1 MPSAGSSSPARRTSA
16 LAKVLVLGLD
26 GATLDLIRP
35 WSEEGKLPA
44 LKALMDRGAW
54 GPLESTVPPMTSPA
68 WPSFATGKYPAKHGV
83 FDFVSAH
90 SGSYNVVNATAV
102 RAPSLWELLSA
113 HGKRVGVI
121 NVPVTY
127 PPRPVHGFMISG
139 LLSPSG
145 AQVTYPAD
153 LLARYE
159 GQGTPYRVMPNVQY
173 KPGNEELFLQDL
185 EALIEVR
192 EQYALRLMH
201 DRSGDLLMVHFLS
214 TDLAQHAMW
223 RHMDPA
229 HPQFEPGNPCR
240 DAIERIYRRV
250 DRAVG
255 ALVAEAG
262 DETTTIVMSDHG
274 FGPLHGVVNLNILL
288 WQQGLLR
295 FRRDPL
301 TRVRAA
307 LFRHGITPKLAY
319 GIVARLNLQ
328 NIVARVAKSTRNA
341 VYNKFLSF
349 DDIDWTRTVAYS
361 LGHMGQIYINLAGR
375 EREGI
380 VARGAPYE
388 AAIERVVDALG
399 TLTTPDGRPM
409 VERVFRASELPGGP
423 YAEDGPDLH
432 LVLDGYRYISCPLF
446 ATDGHV
452 LSKQIRG
459 DSGSHRMQ
467 GTLIA
472 AGPQVQPAGRVEGM
486 RIVDLAPTLLSL
498 LDCPVPEDMDGR
510 ALTQLLAVEAVER
523 DDLPAAMAWDPGPA
537 LARLSQDEDAELQRR
552 LRGLGYL
559 G

>member
-1 MPSAGSSSPARRTSA
+1 M
-16 LAKVLVLGLD
+16 AKVLILGLD
-26 GATLDLIRP
+26 GATLDLIGP
-35 WSEEGKLPA
+35 WAEGGKLPE

-90 SGSYNVVNATAV
+90 SGSFNVVNATAV

-127 PPRPVHGFMISG
+127 PPRPVNGFLISG

-145 AQVTYPAD
+145 AQVSYPAD
-153 LLARYE
+153 LLVPYQDDER
-159 GQGTPYRVMPNVQY
+159 PYRVMPTVQY
-173 KPGNEELFLQDL
+173 KPGNEAPFLDDL
-185 EALIEVR
+185 EALIEAR
-192 EQYALRLMH
+192 EQYALRLM
-201 DRSGDLLMVHFLS
+201 RAQPWDLFMVHFLS

-223 RHMDPA
+223 RYMDPA
-229 HPQFEPGNPCR
+229 HPQFEVGNPYQ
-240 DAIERIYRRV
+240 DAIQRIYQRV

-255 ALVAEAG
+255 ALLAEAG
-262 DETTTIVMSDHG
+262 DQATTIVMSDHG
-274 FGPLHGVVNLNILL
+274 FGPLYGVVNLNILL
-288 WQQGLLR
+288 WQQGLLHLK
-295 FRRDPL
+295 RDPL
-301 TRVRAA
+301 TRLRAA
-307 LFRHGITPKLAY
+307 LFRRGITPKLAY
-319 GIVARLNLQ
+319 RLVARMNLQ

-349 DDIDWTRTVAYS
+349 DDVDWRRTVAYS
-361 LGHMGQIYINLAGR
+361 LGHVGQIYINVIGR

-380 VARGAPYE
+380 IARGAPYE
-388 AAIERVVDALG
+388 EAIERVVDALG
-399 TLTTPDGRPM
+399 TLTTSDGRPM
-409 VERVFRASELPGGP
+409 VERVIRAAELPGGP

-459 DSGSHRMQ
+459 DSGSHRME
-467 GTLIA
+467 GTVIA
-472 AGPQVQPAGRVEGM
+472 AGPQIRPAGRIEGA
-486 RIVDLAPTLLSL
+486 RIVDLAPTVLSL
-498 LDCPVPEDMDGR
+498 LGCPIPEDMDGR
-510 ALTQLLAVEAVER
+510 RLDELLATGATSSQVVLIAETARYGV
-523 DDLPAAMAWDPGPA
+523 PAAAS
-537 LARLSQDEDAELQRR
+537 LSAEEEAELRQR

>member
-1 MPSAGSSSPARRTSA
+1 MPSGGSSSATRRTLA
-16 LAKVLVLGLD
+16 LAKVLILGLD

-35 WSEEGKLPA
+35 WASEGKLPV
-44 LKALMDRGAW
+44 LKALMDRGTW
-54 GPLESTVPPMTSPA
+54 GPLESTTPPMTSPA

-90 SGSYNVVNATAV
+90 SGSYNIVNATAV

-113 HGKRVGVI
+113 HGTRVGVM

-127 PPRPVHGFMISG
+127 PPRPVNGFLISG

-145 AQVTYPAD
+145 AEVTYPVD
-153 LLARYE
+153 LLARYAS
-159 GQGTPYRVMPNVQY
+159 QGTPYRVMPTVQY

-185 EALIEVR
+185 EALVEVR

-201 DRSGDLLMVHFLS
+201 DQPWDLFMVHFLS

-223 RHMDPA
+223 RYMDPA
-229 HPQFEPGNPCR
+229 HPQFEPGNPYV

-255 ALVAEAG
+255 ALLSAAG
-262 DETTTIVMSDHG
+262 DQATAIVMSDHG
-274 FGPLHGVVNLNILL
+274 FGPLHGIVNLNILL
-288 WQQGLLR
+288 WQHGLLHLK
-295 FRRDPL
+295 RDPL
-301 TRVRAA
+301 TRLRAA

-328 NIVARVAKSTRNA
+328 NVVARVAKSTRNA
-341 VYNKFLSF
+341 VYSKFLSF

-375 EREGI
+375 ERAGI

-388 AAIERVVDALG
+388 AAIERVMGALA

-409 VERVFRASELPGGP
+409 VERVIRATELPGGP

-459 DSGSHRMQ
+459 DSGSHRME

-472 AGPQVQPAGRVEGM
+472 AGPQIQSAGRMEGM
-486 RIVDLAPTLLSL
+486 RIVDLAPTILALLG
-498 LDCPVPEDMDGR
+498 CPASEDLDGR
-510 ALTQLLAVEAVER
+510 LLAELLTPEALDREMVSAAPPWNVEAIAT
-523 DDLPAAMAWDPGPA
+523 P
-537 LARLSQDEDAELQRR
+537 LSRQEEAELQQR